1 MSLEWMRMLEDGELL
16 EVTMQEQD
24 KAIPC
29 EYEGA

>member
-1 MSLEWMRMLEDGELL
+1 MLEDGELL